1 MPAAFAIPKTK
12 AGKDAWAGPNFYLG
26 YLGEAWDS
34 DEYAFETRFWSAIGP
49 GYGVGQA
56 FDVAKL
62 GAFNVGFSANWYG
75 TTPGPAGPVR
85 CRPAAPIA
93 CEVVTMRTR
102 THSLSRGR
110 RVRLAGAVVV
120 AGTAIALGLRGGT
133 PAGNAADRYVAGGPA
148 VERTP
153 LGGDRAAPTLALAAA
168 FRSRLGLPEPATTRV
183 EQVVDR
189 FDGTTYEEVTGS
201 DAAGQTI
208 HLQRFDA
215 RGRLVAC
222 RDVRVAGGRP
232 GPLANAAAARTRA
245 SRLAADLGLETPGAP
260 DIRQA
265 ADNAGW
271 TLTWSRVVDGVPVIG
286 DGLRLDLW
294 PDGRLHAVV
303 RTERPLARPPGTA
316 LPEAAARD
324 RTTTTLTTMFG
335 SRFGTGRAGAGV
347 DEDFF
352 LQREKGLSEG
362 VE

>member
-1 MPAAFAIPKTK
+1 
-12 AGKDAWAGPNFYLG
+12 
-26 YLGEAWDS
+26 
-34 DEYAFETRFWSAIGP
+34 
-49 GYGVGQA
+49 
-56 FDVAKL
+56 
-62 GAFNVGFSANWYG
+62 
-75 TTPGPAGPVR
+75 
-85 CRPAAPIA
+85 
-93 CEVVTMRTR
+93 MRTR

-120 AGTAIALGLRGGT
+120 AGTAIALGLPGGT
-133 PAGNAADRYVAGGPA
+133 PAGDAADRYVAGGPA

-168 FRSRLGLPEPATTRV
+168 LRSRLGLPEPATTRV

-215 RGRLVAC
+215 RGRLVA
-222 RDVRVAGGRP
+222 VVTFGWQAAGTA
-232 GPLANAAAARTRA
+232 PLANAAAARTRA

-260 DIRQA
+260 DVRQA

-303 RTERPLARPPGTA
+303 RTERPLAQPPGTA

-324 RTTTTLTTMFG
+324 RATTTLTTMFG
-335 SRFGTGRAGAGV
+335 SRFGQVAISRLELGWVAPNSAFDPTGPDAPGATLRLAWVVEARTSGALADSLRAVKLFFDAGTGALIGGDV
-347 DEDFF
+347 
-352 LQREKGLSEG
+352 LR
-362 VE
+362 